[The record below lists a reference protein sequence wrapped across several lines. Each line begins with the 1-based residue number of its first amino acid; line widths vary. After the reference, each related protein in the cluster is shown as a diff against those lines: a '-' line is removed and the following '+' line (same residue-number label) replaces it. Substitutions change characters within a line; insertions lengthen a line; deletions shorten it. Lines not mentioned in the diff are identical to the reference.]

1 MAKNRRNQAA
11 EIRFGPVIKVV
22 FLCLLIGGSA
32 IGYVWQKNQI
42 ARLGDQISELD
53 RKVKAATKENQVLA
67 DQVAILK
74 SPVKI
79 DRRVKELKLG
89 LGPAQP
95 QQMVWLTN
103 QPVRGE
109 SNAGELAARRLRGGT
124 P

>member
-1 MAKNRRNQAA
+1 MAKNRRTQAA

-42 ARLGDQISELD
+42 ARLGDQITELD
-53 RKVKAATKENQVLA
+53 KKVKAATKENQVLA

-89 LGPAQP
+89 LAPAQP

-103 QPVRGE
+103 QSARGE
-109 SNAGELAARRLRGGT
+109 SNAGELVARRLRGGT